1 MAVTTRAAH
10 LTNSGQTAIEF
21 RQQQRYWAGARAGVF
36 RTASTSLKV
45 TEKSGTPNMS
55 VDVAA
60 GACAVKGTEGG
71 NTGSNYFVEAQSLT
85 NVVISASDPTN
96 GRKDLIVVRI
106 KDQDFASGS
115 PSTNTATIE
124 VITGTPAA
132 SPADPTIPSNCLVLA
147 RVAVAATVTSI
158 VDANIT
164 DLRYAG
170 FTTSA
175 NQDNGGLVFAGG
187 IIPCTSAARPQAP
200 TEGMFIWEDDT
211 DVVYGY
217 SGSAWVPLAHMAAGF
232 TYTPTVTQSG
242 SVTVT
247 VNTAVYQKVGQWVT
261 GTLFLTVTGSGTGG
275 NAIAVSLPSASTPTT
290 GFALGH
296 GYLFDSSASAYYP
309 FVAYRSASTAMQ
321 LLRTAHEGTTP
332 FLGISGFSAALA
344 AGDTISV
351 SFSYLGS

>member
-21 RQQQRYWAGARAGVF
+21 RQQQRYWAGQRAGVF

-71 NTGSNYFVEAQSLT
+71 NTGSNYFVEAQSST

-96 GRKDLIVVRI
+96 GRRDLIVVRI

-132 SPADPTIPSNCLVLA
+132 SPADPTIPANCLVLA
-147 RVAVAATVTSI
+147 RVVVAATVTSI

-170 FTTSA
+170 NSTNA
-175 NQDNGGLVFAGG
+175 NQDNGGLTFVGG
-187 IIPCTSAARPQAP
+187 IIPASSTARPV
-200 TEGMFIWEDDT
+200 TRYEGMGWWEDDT
-211 DVVYGY
+211 DTLYFNDGTLDI
-217 SGSAWVPLAHMAAGF
+217 PLCNFSSSEF
-232 TYTPTVTQSG
+232 TYTPAVTQSG
-242 SVTVT
+242 SVAVT
-247 VNTAVYQKVGQWVT
+247 VNHAAYQKVGRRVI
-261 GTLFLTVTGSGTGG
+261 GNLLVSVSGSGTGG
-275 NAIAVSLPSASTPTT
+275 NAITISLPHATSSST

-296 GYLFDSSASAYYP
+296 GYLLDSSASAYYP
-309 FVAYRSASTAMQ
+309 FVCYRSGSTAMS

-344 AGDTISV
+344 VGDVITCA
-351 SFSYLGS
+351 FTYLS